1 MKRNDS
7 LRSDDASSIHSHD
20 SWTNASLDEEE
31 KSKDTEDVVPVSS
44 KRTGKAPEGEVG
56 SKRDDNYERRDKRNE
71 KSASDMDARKKQQE
85 FMPATGKDGKDV
97 EDGRPPP
104 VSGYDQRSQKPD
116 QGGEARRS
124 SRGNDPRRENREY
137 KSGRDNREQGKGD
150 KVSNLQ
156 DQIKE
161 DRPSKERQRGP
172 RKENEANIGKKEIP
186 TFDSDVRRKDVKL
199 AKDLKQ
205 VDRSK
210 ETPQVTQ
217 KEKQDMQESSEKDDR
232 RYPDKISSSS
242 SKPKTI
248 SDNFKRLEKQ
258 KGKSLSLKGST
269 TVEKEKRSVKSE
281 QKNGLETK
289 KPPVWSQVVSGETA
303 DRTIGSA
310 VGKIEDQP
318 KKSLVEIQKEEEI
331 QNEKENLEQFN
342 KESKERQLPFGDRY
356 SNDLQK
362 ESRIVKDRKQDNRKQ
377 GERRQDDRRQ
387 DDRRQDD
394 RRQDERRQDERRQ
407 DERRQDERRQ
417 DERRQDERRQDERRQ
432 DERRQDERRFDSR
445 YSSRRA
451 NERYE
456 DHYSDRHEHTAKRR
470 TDRDMRRAED
480 KFDRKR
486 ADGEDKETLSE
497 SKYDGGAGERGYD
510 GRKRGLEDRKRR
522 HDETEKTIDPYER
535 IYFEEVE
542 AEGRMREQKIE
553 KQKSIERRQDRTKYQ
568 ERIRGVGRGRQPFSR
583 GKGRGIMAER
593 HSAGSK
599 EGYPFSDA
607 KPYINEKENSSED
620 RESAKLDV
628 KRSDTDYYGQKDDK
642 GAMVDSRGIR
652 KEKENREPRLPSN
665 KSESSHYESRRVHD
679 QQSSFDYSEKAGHR
693 QERSQA
699 RRGRISSRKYDY
711 KKDPT
716 NDGKSDRKIEN
727 GSSENRSDDA
737 KAIEK
742 AKSGKEDL
750 GGGDDYE
757 EFYDE
762 DEQYEDE
769 EEYTDNEGDESDVE
783 KGERENTDE
792 KGNKEEK
799 RRRPSDRGPPRVL
812 STKTHKSRQR
822 DHRGYEPSLNKS
834 VIPPRFQRHRSAG
847 VENRRGRSYGIRG
860 SRGRGR
866 SSRGTRGQGFGK
878 PSYSRDSRPKSSD
891 GKGEDY
897 SDDSDEEYH
906 SAEEAPGSTNEESNR
921 AETKFSR
928 DHSKRYNE
936 RNKPSTK
943 SSRGRSTRRGGSA
956 DHFLGDRQQ
965 DRVGHIDASGLADTL
980 PAAGKAFFADQDA
993 AEEKYVLGSPST
1005 RGGFSTK
1012 RQIADQKA
1020 LALIESQQEFSEP
1033 PKKMAKSKSI
1043 EKQEFLR
1050 QYDVNNIASVVC
1062 VDDMPQ
1068 NDGEGEDGFVEVC
1081 NRKKQKAR
1089 NTEKVRQKE
1098 EEKKKLQEDSNVKS
1112 SKRTAGDAKE
1122 ASAKSSRQVKAVE
1135 QHTQRVTQSFS
1146 PVTCQTQLT
1155 SVSQSQA
1162 SNAAMAAVGGWEPAQ
1177 ALLRGVQMVSQVEN
1191 LDVSKPVP
1199 GPTQP
1204 PINAWKRPLSFA
1216 ASLSSSSVTSSGIQ
1230 APAPDPKAVGTG
1242 KPNASPAKQVGYIS
1256 LIVMM

>member
-31 KSKDTEDVVPVSS
+31 KSKDAEDMFPVSS
-44 KRTGKAPEGEVG
+44 KRTGKGPESEAG
-56 SKRDDNYERRDKRNE
+56 SKLDDNYERRDKRNE
-71 KSASDMDARKKQQE
+71 KSASEMNTRKKQQE
-85 FMPATGKDGKDV
+85 VMPTTGKDGKDF
-97 EDGRPPP
+97 EEGQNISRPLPL
-104 VSGYDQRSQKPD
+104 SGYDQRSQKSD
-116 QGGEARRS
+116 QGGDTRRS
-124 SRGNDPRRENREY
+124 SRGNDSRRENREY

-161 DRPSKERQRGP
+161 DRPSKEKQRGY

-186 TFDSDVRRKDVKL
+186 TIDSDVRRKDVKS

-205 VDRSK
+205 MDGSK
-210 ETPQVTQ
+210 EMPQITQ
-217 KEKQDMQESSEKDDR
+217 KEKQDIQETGEKDDR
-232 RYPDKISSSS
+232 RYSDKISGSS

-248 SDNFKRLEKQ
+248 SDNFKRLEKP

-269 TVEKEKRSVKSE
+269 TAEKEKRSVKPE
-281 QKNGLETK
+281 QKNGSEMK
-289 KPPVWSQVVSGETA
+289 KPPVWSQVVSG
-303 DRTIGSA
+303 DRTTSST
-310 VGKIEDQP
+310 VGKIEEQP

-331 QNEKENLEQFN
+331 QNERENLEQSNREF
-342 KESKERQLPFGDRY
+342 KDKQLPIGDRY
-356 SNDLQK
+356 NNDMQR
-362 ESRIVKDRKQDNRKQ
+362 ESRSARDRKQDSRKQ
-377 GERRQDDRRQ
+377 DDRRPDDKRQDDKRQDDRRPDDRRQDDRRPDDRRQ

-394 RRQDERRQDERRQ
+394 RRQEDRRPD
-407 DERRQDERRQ
+407 D
-417 DERRQDERRQDERRQ
+417 
-432 DERRQDERRFDSR
+432 RRFDGRFSG
-445 YSSRRA
+445 RRV

-456 DHYSDRHEHTAKRR
+456 DRYSDRHEHTAKRR
-470 TDRDMRRAED
+470 TERDMRRAEE

-486 ADGEDKETLSE
+486 ADGEDKETLGE
-497 SKYDGGAGERGYD
+497 SKYDGGVGERGYD
-510 GRKRGLEDRKRR
+510 GKKRGIEDRKRR
-522 HDETEKTIDPYER
+522 HDETEITIDPYER

-553 KQKSIERRQDRTKYQ
+553 KQKSTERRQDRTKYQ
-568 ERIRGVGRGRQPFSR
+568 ERTRGVGRGRQPFSR

-593 HSAGSK
+593 QSTGSK
-599 EGYPFSDA
+599 EGYPFSET
-607 KPYINEKENSSED
+607 KPYITGKENSSED

-628 KRSDTDYYGQKDDK
+628 KRSDADYYGQKDDK
-642 GAMVDSRGIR
+642 GAMVDSRGMR
-652 KEKENREPRLPSN
+652 KEKENREPRLPPN
-665 KSESSHYESRRVHD
+665 KSDGSHYESRRAHD
-679 QQSSFDYSEKAGHR
+679 RQGSFDYSEKAGHR

-699 RRGRISSRKYDY
+699 RRGRTSSKKYDY
-711 KKDPT
+711 RKDPV
-716 NDGKSDRKIEN
+716 NDVKSDRKIEN

-737 KAIEK
+737 KAVEK
-742 AKSGKEDL
+742 AKIGKEDVK
-750 GGGDDYE
+750 GGDDYE
-757 EFYDE
+757 EYYDE

-769 EEYTDNEGDESDVE
+769 EEYTDNDGDESDAE
-783 KGERENTDE
+783 KGEKENADE
-792 KGNKEEK
+792 KGSKEEK

-812 STKTHKSRQR
+812 STKANKSRQR
-822 DHRGYEPSLNKS
+822 DHRGYEPGLNKS
-834 VIPPRFQRHRSAG
+834 AIPPRFQRHRSAG

-866 SSRGTRGQGFGK
+866 SLRGTRGSGFGK

-921 AETKFSR
+921 AETKFNR
-928 DHSKRYNE
+928 DYSKRYS
-936 RNKPSTK
+936 KLSTK
-943 SSRGRSTRRGGSA
+943 SSRGRGTRRGGSA

-965 DRVGHIDASGLADTL
+965 DRVGYIDASGLADTL
-980 PAAGKAFFADQDA
+980 PAAGKAFFADHDA
-993 AEEKYVLGSPST
+993 AVETYVLGSTST
-1005 RGGFSTK
+1005 RGGSSTK
-1012 RQIADQKA
+1012 RQIVDQKA
-1020 LALIESQQEFSEP
+1020 HSLVESQQEFSEP

-1062 VDDMPQ
+1062 VDDMLQ

-1098 EEKKKLQEDSNVKS
+1098 EEKKKLQEDSNIKS

-1122 ASAKSSRQVKAVE
+1122 ASTKSSRQVKAVE

-1177 ALLRGVQMVSQVEN
+1177 ALLRGVQISSQVES
-1191 LDVSKPVP
+1191 LDGSKPVS

-1242 KPNASPAKQVGYIS
+1242 KPNASPAKQVGIFHLQLS
-1256 LIVMM
+1256 SEHFLLAKGFFF